1 MTEYNNVPGRV
12 EFLDLKHQ
20 YLILVPRDERGLNL
34 LYDGH
39 IYTEKGEVSDKFYSM
54 RFNEKQFLLME
65 KYLFNFI
72 CLECDLIITM
82 YEEEWVEG
90 DKLIT
95 IQKLT
100 EKALNVSDDEKFI
113 ELAKQLLNLVRLAIE
128 LKTSLVFYF

>member
-65 KYLFNFI
+65 NT
-72 CLECDLIITM
+72 CLILS
-82 YEEEWVEG
+82 V
-90 DKLIT
+90 
-95 IQKLT
+95 
-100 EKALNVSDDEKFI
+100 
-113 ELAKQLLNLVRLAIE
+113 
-128 LKTSLVFYF
+128 